1 VYTEYGKVRGKS
13 AGTSVNGVSVLADM
27 LRDRGHSVAR
37 YGRLS
42 PKIERYDTLIWFPQ
56 NKNCPSNEAVARL
69 EQWLDNGY
77 QRTLIYVGYD
87 FAGEIDLYR
96 QLVDQAKGEQK
107 ERVMRALAEAQMQED
122 DRRYG
127 DDSDDW
133 RITFTGGKPTDT
145 RCRWFE
151 LEIDRRN
158 TSDDLDGPLTEN
170 LRSKSMPSLQTQA
183 WLNPRE
189 SYLDSQPGRKLETL
203 LEVNERPF
211 AFRYFEEPADE
222 DNYWAAENRLVFVT
236 NAGFLTNYGLI
247 KAGNR
252 QLAANL
258 VDQIEPY
265 SDVLFLESD
274 EYGIEISESDY
285 DAHNN
290 WAWITK
296 KPLCYMVPHFLA
308 WGVLF
313 CFVFY
318 PIFGRPKR
326 TVEAR
331 DRSFG
336 DHIGAIGRLSSRHLN
351 LSTAREKVREYLK
364 MDEGAPKKHINVS
377 KSSEDR
383 VSR

>member
-1 VYTEYGKVRGKS
+1 MYTEYGKVRGKS

-211 AFRYFEEPADE
+211 AFRYYEEPADE
-222 DNYWAAENRLVFVT
+222 DQYWASENRLVFAT

-326 TVEAR
+326 TVDAR

>member
-1 VYTEYGKVRGKS
+1 MYTEYGKVRGKS
-13 AGTSVNGVSVLADM
+13 AGTSINGVSVLADM

-56 NKNCPSNEAVARL
+56 NKNCPSDEAVARL

-189 SYLDSQPGRKLETL
+189 SYLDSQPGRELETL

-211 AFRYFEEPADE
+211 AFRYYEERADE
-222 DNYWAAENRLVFVT
+222 DNYWASENRLVFVT
-236 NAGFLTNYGLI
+236 NAGFLTNYSLI
-247 KAGNR
+247 EAGNR
-252 QLAANL
+252 QLASNL
-258 VDQIEPY
+258 ADQIEPY

-326 TVEAR
+326 TVDTR

>member
-1 VYTEYGKVRGKS
+1 
-13 AGTSVNGVSVLADM
+13 
-27 LRDRGHSVAR
+27 
-37 YGRLS
+37 
-42 PKIERYDTLIWFPQ
+42 
-56 NKNCPSNEAVARL
+56 
-69 EQWLDNGY
+69 
-77 QRTLIYVGYD
+77 
-87 FAGEIDLYR
+87 
-96 QLVDQAKGEQK
+96 
-107 ERVMRALAEAQMQED
+107 
-122 DRRYG
+122 
-127 DDSDDW
+127 
-133 RITFTGGKPTDT
+133 
-145 RCRWFE
+145 
-151 LEIDRRN
+151 
-158 TSDDLDGPLTEN
+158 
-170 LRSKSMPSLQTQA
+170 MPSLQTQA

-211 AFRYFEEPADE
+211 AFRYYEEPADE
-222 DNYWAAENRLVFVT
+222 DQYWASENRLVFVT

>member
-1 VYTEYGKVRGKS
+1 MYTEYGKVRGKS

-69 EQWLDNGY
+69 ERWLDNGY

-211 AFRYFEEPADE
+211 AFRYYEEPADE
-222 DNYWAAENRLVFVT
+222 DQYWASENRLVFVT